1 MEELERQLQNA
12 LRQAASEQQRAED
25 CCSRLQNLEETLQIK
40 DACLKDT
47 TAALNEAKSESRRSA
62 ALLQVHETLS
72 KHQSIVTTSCR
83 SAKINGG
90 RTMIMRTGSWVKRR
104 LRLPGSCRRCRTRM
118 QLFRMHRVSE
128 SGVYLFVFV
137 CGVSYICAFV
147 YLPPRYSC

>member
-12 LRQAASEQQRAED
+12 LRQAASEKQRAED

-72 KHQSIVTTSCR
+72 
-83 SAKINGG
+83 
-90 RTMIMRTGSWVKRR
+90 
-104 LRLPGSCRRCRTRM
+104 
-118 QLFRMHRVSE
+118 
-128 SGVYLFVFV
+128 
-137 CGVSYICAFV
+137 
-147 YLPPRYSC
+147 